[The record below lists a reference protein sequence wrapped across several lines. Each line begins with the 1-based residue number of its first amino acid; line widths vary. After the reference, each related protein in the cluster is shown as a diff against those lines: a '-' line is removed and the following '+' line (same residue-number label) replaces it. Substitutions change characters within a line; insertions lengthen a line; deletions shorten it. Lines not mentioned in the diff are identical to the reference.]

1 MIRPPTLLEDTQ
13 PNPAALRHRRRRGQA
28 RWLLMAVIALTSCTL
43 VLTLAL
49 LFTSRLSRSA
59 AGIQPG
65 EPITADSD
73 TPSNG
78 ALHGAAKRTREV
90 TIVVNGSR
98 QTVNTALDNPLE
110 ILQSAN
116 IDAASG
122 DIIQINGAL
131 ASLAALPDWTVPA
144 EHIEIRKA
152 VRLTILDDG
161 RQSSLVTAADTVGEA
176 LFEAGLNLYL
186 TDEVAPPLET
196 VINGEM
202 TVTINRAIPV
212 ALEVDGV
219 RIETRTNAETVD
231 AALAELNSPLFGLD
245 YVIPAGETAISEN
258 ITIEIVRVTEE
269 AAAQTE
275 TIPYQVRYQADAD
288 MNLDERA
295 VIQVGQNGAREI
307 RSRVRYENGVEVSRT
322 AAETVMVKAPVDQVI
337 GYGTKVVLHAV
348 PGSTLKYWRKLR
360 MYATYYHPAALGG
373 DNITAIGA
381 KLEKGIV
388 AADPNIIPYR
398 TDVFVEGYGRGRMAD
413 TGGPRSSPYW
423 IDLGYSDEDVADGK
437 VAWHWYVDV
446 YLLAPAPAK
455 INYLLP
461 AWRPLRNRPDN

>member
-1 MIRPPTLLEDTQ
+1 MIRPPTLLEDTK
-13 PNPAALRHRRRRGQA
+13 PNPTVLRHR
-28 RWLLMAVIALTSCTL
+28 WLLVAVIALTSCTL
-43 VLTLAL
+43 ILTLAL
-49 LFTSRLSRSA
+49 LLTSLLSRRA
-59 AGIQPG
+59 AVVQPG
-65 EPITADSD
+65 RPITAAGDAPPND
-73 TPSNG
+73 
-78 ALHGAAKRTREV
+78 ALLAAKRTREV
-90 TIVVNGSR
+90 TIAVNGSR
-98 QTVNTALDNPLE
+98 QTVNTTLDNPLE

-116 IDAASG
+116 IDAAS
-122 DIIQINGAL
+122 DDRIRVNGAL

-161 RQSSLVTAADTVGEA
+161 QQSSFATAADTVGEA
-176 LFEAGLNLYL
+176 LFEAGFGLYL
-186 TDEVAPPLET
+186 ADEVAPPLET
-196 VINGEM
+196 VIEGEM
-202 TVTINRAIPV
+202 TITIKRAVPV

-219 RIETRTNAETVD
+219 RIEARANAETVD

-245 YVIPAGETAISEN
+245 YVIPAGETTISEN
-258 ITIEIVRVTEE
+258 MTIEIVRVTEE
-269 AAAQTE
+269 VAAQTE

-288 MNLDERA
+288 MNIDERA
-295 VIQVGQNGAREI
+295 VIQVGQNGTREI
-307 RSRVRYENGVEVSRT
+307 RSRVRYENGLEVSRI

-337 GYGTKVVLHAV
+337 GYGAKVVLHTV
-348 PGSTLKYWRKLR
+348 PGSALKYWRKLR

-373 DNITAIGA
+373 DSITAIGA

-398 TDVFVEGYGRGRMAD
+398 TDVFVPGYGRGRMAD

-437 VAWHWYVDV
+437 VSWHWYVDV
-446 YLLAPAPAK
+446 YLLAPPPAK

-461 AWRPLRNRPDN
+461 AWRPLRNRPDS